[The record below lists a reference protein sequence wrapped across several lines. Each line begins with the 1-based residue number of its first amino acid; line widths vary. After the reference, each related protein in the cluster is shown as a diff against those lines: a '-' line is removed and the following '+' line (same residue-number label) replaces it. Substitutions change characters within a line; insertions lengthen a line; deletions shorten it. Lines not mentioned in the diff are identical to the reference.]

1 MSTIV
6 LNRIELS
13 NLRTFNHVV
22 FEPESA
28 GITAIVGENG
38 AGKTSLISAVSW
50 ALYGTKP
57 DGVSK
62 MSALYRSDAVWGKD
76 KCFAIIDLSVDNSDY
91 RVERKIVTKAG
102 GVECNVYKWSESD
115 SDWSYLAGPSV
126 SHSNKEI
133 QRLLGMDEKGFLTS
147 IFVQQKQVDQLITA
161 KASERTAILE
171 KLTGITA
178 INEAVSLAKK
188 NSSELSSMLKTTL
201 PNPDE
206 VEDAKKTVQQLQS
219 DLDRQIKNLNALSSK
234 KEKADKDTTFLEEE
248 YAAAYSVFM
257 QSSDLR
263 LQKSLLESKVSDLRD
278 SLENAVMLTRQKK
291 EALPANALGA
301 DFASVEKSYLDLEAR
316 LNRTRVALSREKEV
330 LANLESVKERFS
342 EKELSERSSSLVKV
356 EVSISE
362 INGYIERYSGERSAL
377 LSEYRQVKSARDV
390 IAGNNG
396 CCPTC
401 LQQVS
406 DVNKAVESLEVTLR
420 QISDRGSAVRLRLE
434 NAQNKLSTA
443 TQEAQSLRERI
454 SALTSDKNALES
466 LPECQHRVEQLGSE
480 ELELL
485 TKFKSVRLEFDK
497 VKNIQILVS
506 QYNEAKEMKQ
516 SISSSL
522 DRSLGELSDIEGQIS
537 ELGKVPTEKKLDSLS
552 KKLDMA
558 RESRNELAVSVAT
571 EQGNVDLS
579 RERLDAAR
587 SKVELY
593 EKSLEECSKVS
604 DALEVA
610 ESSHQ
615 ALLEF
620 KKDRVEAIIP
630 QLEAYASELLSRF
643 TDGKFSSVNVS
654 TKFEVT
660 VTLSNGIERPVGMLS
675 GGEMSATAIALRI
688 AISQALSNGAP
699 SLMVLD
705 EVFVSQDSERI
716 SLILNTIKEV
726 LKGQVILIGH
736 NDVIESISDH
746 NVNVNDLKV

>member
-291 EALPANALGA
+291 EALPAL
-301 DFASVEKSYLDLEAR
+301 
-316 LNRTRVALSREKEV
+316 
-330 LANLESVKERFS
+330 
-342 EKELSERSSSLVKV
+342 
-356 EVSISE
+356 
-362 INGYIERYSGERSAL
+362 
-377 LSEYRQVKSARDV
+377 
-390 IAGNNG
+390 
-396 CCPTC
+396 
-401 LQQVS
+401 
-406 DVNKAVESLEVTLR
+406 
-420 QISDRGSAVRLRLE
+420 
-434 NAQNKLSTA
+434 
-443 TQEAQSLRERI
+443 
-454 SALTSDKNALES
+454 
-466 LPECQHRVEQLGSE
+466 
-480 ELELL
+480 
-485 TKFKSVRLEFDK
+485 
-497 VKNIQILVS
+497 
-506 QYNEAKEMKQ
+506 
-516 SISSSL
+516 
-522 DRSLGELSDIEGQIS
+522 
-537 ELGKVPTEKKLDSLS
+537 
-552 KKLDMA
+552 
-558 RESRNELAVSVAT
+558 
-571 EQGNVDLS
+571 
-579 RERLDAAR
+579 
-587 SKVELY
+587 
-593 EKSLEECSKVS
+593 
-604 DALEVA
+604 
-610 ESSHQ
+610 
-615 ALLEF
+615 
-620 KKDRVEAIIP
+620 
-630 QLEAYASELLSRF
+630 
-643 TDGKFSSVNVS
+643 
-654 TKFEVT
+654 
-660 VTLSNGIERPVGMLS
+660 
-675 GGEMSATAIALRI
+675 
-688 AISQALSNGAP
+688 
-699 SLMVLD
+699 
-705 EVFVSQDSERI
+705 
-716 SLILNTIKEV
+716 SLIHI
-726 LKGQVILIGH
+726 
-736 NDVIESISDH
+736 
-746 NVNVNDLKV
+746 